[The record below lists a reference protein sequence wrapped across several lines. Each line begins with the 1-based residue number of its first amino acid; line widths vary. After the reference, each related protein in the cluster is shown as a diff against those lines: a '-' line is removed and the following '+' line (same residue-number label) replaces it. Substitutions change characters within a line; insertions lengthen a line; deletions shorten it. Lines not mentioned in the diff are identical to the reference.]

1 MKRDIATEIKAF
13 LSDERKMLLS
23 GQKAPPIQIRPPER
37 PQEKSLV
44 VIE

>member
-13 LSDERKMLLS
+13 LSDERKMLEPN
-23 GQKAPPIQIRPPER
+23 ATHYER